1 MQVDVDQGDDGF
13 RLFDV
18 RKVTRP
24 GDDVEYAVDEGLGV
38 CRAVRGSADRATVL
52 DLLQRLNAAE
62 AA

>member
-1 MQVDVDQGDDGF
+1 MGVDQGDGGF

-18 RKVTRP
+18 RKMARL
-24 GDDVEYAVDEGLGV
+24 GDDVEYAVGEGLGV
-38 CRAVRGSADRATVL
+38 RRAVRGSADRATVL